1 MTKKFLS
8 TFNFIALIIFV
19 AIFALACKSK
29 QNPTLSV
36 SENEIVAENKTDA
49 KLYISEPI
57 YNNSE
62 KFGIDVFKIENGKIW
77 AARIEKKNSYDTEEG
92 LRANFAK
99 NPSWDIEYAINTF
112 AYSIKSQ
119 NKTDATLTM
128 PADGKTGKIKYG
140 NGLDTQLLK
149 SEITLTRDAR
159 LGADKNL
166 YLSDNVYVN
175 DRFGKDIFK
184 IENGKIRAARID
196 KTNPYDTE
204 DELIANFIK
213 NPSWDI
219 EYTIGEVSYSI
230 QALGYKTDATLTIS
244 ADGNT
249 GKIKYGNGLNTQL
262 LKSEITLTRVEKL

>member
-1 MTKKFLS
+1 MTKKFFS

-29 QNPTLSV
+29 QNPALSL

-57 YNNSE
+57 YNDSE
-62 KFGIDVFKIENGKIW
+62 EFGKDIFKIENGKIW
-77 AARIEKKNSYDTEEG
+77 AARIEKINWYDTEEG

-99 NPSWDIEYAINTF
+99 NPVWDIEYAINSF

-119 NKTDATLTM
+119 NYKTDAVLTM

-140 NGLDTQLLK
+140 NGLNAQLK

-166 YLSDNVYVN
+166 YISDNVYVN

-184 IENGKIRAARID
+184 IENGKIRAARIQ
-196 KTNPYDTE
+196 KTNWYDTE

-213 NPSWDI
+213 NPVWEI

-230 QALGYKTDATLTIS
+230 KSQNKTDATLTIS

-262 LKSEITLTRVEKL
+262 FKSEITLTRVEKL

>member
-1 MTKKFLS
+1 MTKKFFS

-29 QNPTLSV
+29 QNPALSL

-62 KFGIDVFKIENGKIW
+62 KFGKDIFKIENGKIW
-77 AARIEKKNSYDTEEG
+77 AARIEKINWYDTEEG

-99 NPSWDIEYAINTF
+99 NPAWDIEYAINSF

-119 NKTDATLTM
+119 NYKTDAVLTM

-140 NGLDTQLLK
+140 NGLNAQLK

-166 YLSDNVYVN
+166 YISDNVYVN
-175 DRFGKDIFK
+175 DDKFEKDIFK
-184 IENGKIRAARID
+184 IENGKIRAARIQ
-196 KTNPYDTE
+196 KTNWYDTE

-213 NPSWDI
+213 NPVWEI

-230 QALGYKTDATLTIS
+230 KSQNKTDANLTIS
-244 ADGNT
+244 ADGKT
-249 GKIKYGNGLNTQL
+249 GKIKYGNGLDTQL
-262 LKSEITLTRVEKL
+262 FKSEITLTRVEKL

>member
-1 MTKKFLS
+1 MTKKFFS

-29 QNPTLSV
+29 QNPALSL

-49 KLYISEPI
+49 KLYISDNV
-57 YNNSE
+57 YVNDR
-62 KFGIDVFKIENGKIW
+62 FGKDIFKIENGKIW
-77 AARIEKKNSYDTEEG
+77 AARIEKTNWYDTEEG

-99 NPSWDIEYAINTF
+99 NPAWDIEYAINSF

-119 NKTDATLTM
+119 NYKTDAVLTM

-140 NGLDTQLLK
+140 NGLDTQLFK
-149 SEITLTRDAR
+149 SEIMLTRDAR

-166 YLSDNVYVN
+166 YISDNVN
-175 DRFGKDIFK
+175 DDKFGKDIFK
-184 IENGKIRAARID
+184 IENGKIRAARIQ
-196 KTNPYDTE
+196 KTNWYDTE
-204 DELIANFIK
+204 DELIAKFIK
-213 NPSWDI
+213 NPVWDI

-230 QALGYKTDATLTIS
+230 KSQNKTDATLTIS

-249 GKIKYGNGLNTQL
+249 GKIKYGNGLDTQL
-262 LKSEITLTRVEKL
+262 FKSEITLTRVEKL